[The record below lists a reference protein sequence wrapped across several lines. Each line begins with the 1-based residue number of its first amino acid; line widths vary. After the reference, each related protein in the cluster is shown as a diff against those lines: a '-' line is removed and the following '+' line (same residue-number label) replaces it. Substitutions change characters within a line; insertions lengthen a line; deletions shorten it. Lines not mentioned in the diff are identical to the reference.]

1 VAHRQPPRRRSLT
14 VRGAVIGG
22 GAASRYG
29 GRLKGLFEVGGRR
42 ILDRAV
48 ESLER
53 ATGAKP
59 TIIANA
65 PGAASWR
72 PDLEVVPDVL
82 TGQGALGGILTAVE
96 RLAPVLCVA
105 WDMPFVPA
113 ELLAALAALLD
124 GADAALPE
132 SDSRRGLE
140 PLCAAYG
147 GACGPAIR
155 AALERGD
162 ARAVGFHPHV
172 RVARLPREAVLQY
185 GDPDVLFFNVNTAD
199 DLARAESLCRSLDS
213 SR

>member
-1 VAHRQPPRRRSLT
+1 MVA
-14 VRGAVIGG
+14 G
-22 GAASRYG
+22 GAATRYG
-29 GRLKGLFEVGGRR
+29 GRPKGLFEVGGRR

-53 ATGAKP
+53 ATGAPP

-65 PGAASWR
+65 PDAASWR
-72 PDLEVVPDVL
+72 PDLAVVPDVL
-82 TGQGALGGILTAVE
+82 AGQGSLGGILTAVE
-96 RLAPVLCVA
+96 RLAPVVCVA

-113 ELLAALAALLD
+113 ALLAALAARLE

-132 SDSRRGLE
+132 SDSRRGVE

-147 GACGPAIR
+147 SACGPAIR

-162 ARAVGFHPHV
+162 ARAVGFHPSI
-172 RVARLPREAVLQY
+172 RVVRLPRVAVLQY

-199 DLARAESLCRSLDS
+199 DLARAERLCRSLDS

>member
-1 VAHRQPPRRRSLT
+1 VVA
-14 VRGAVIGG
+14 G

-29 GRLKGLFEVGGRR
+29 GSPKGLFEVGGRR
-42 ILDRAV
+42 ILDRAI

-53 ATGAKP
+53 ATGLPP

-65 PGAASWR
+65 LDAASWR
-72 PDLEVVPDVL
+72 PDLAVVPDVL
-82 TGQGALGGILTAVE
+82 PGQGALGGILTAVE
-96 RLAPVLCVA
+96 HLAPVVCLA

-113 ELLAALAALLD
+113 ELLAALASRLE

-132 SDSRRGLE
+132 SDCRRGVE

-147 GACGPAIR
+147 RACGPAIR
-155 AALERGD
+155 AALARGE
-162 ARAVGFHPHV
+162 ARAIGFHRDI

-199 DLARAESLCRSLDS
+199 DLVRAESLCRSLDS

>member
-1 VAHRQPPRRRSLT
+1 MVA
-14 VRGAVIGG
+14 G

-29 GRLKGLFEVGGRR
+29 GKPKGLFEVGGRR
-42 ILDRAV
+42 ILDRAI

-53 ATGAKP
+53 ATGEPP

-65 PGAASWR
+65 PDAGSWR
-72 PDLEVVPDVL
+72 PDLRVVPDVL
-82 TGQGALGGILTAVE
+82 PGQGALGGILTAVE

-113 ELLAALAALLD
+113 ALLAALAALLD

-132 SDSRRGLE
+132 SDSRRGVE

-147 GACGPAIR
+147 SACGPAIR
-155 AALERGD
+155 AALERGE
-162 ARAVGFHPHV
+162 ARAIGFHRDV
-172 RVARLPREAVLQY
+172 RVTRLPREAVLQY

-199 DLARAESLCRSLDS
+199 DLARAERMCRSLDS